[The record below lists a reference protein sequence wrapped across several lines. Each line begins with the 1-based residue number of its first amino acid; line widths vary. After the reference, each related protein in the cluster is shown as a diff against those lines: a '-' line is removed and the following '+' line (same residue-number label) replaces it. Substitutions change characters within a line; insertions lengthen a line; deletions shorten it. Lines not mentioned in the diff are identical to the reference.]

1 MTTRTENSVKR
12 ITWSIFPLVALAAAL
27 LAGCASTGTVPDP
40 AERQVLAPTG
50 KLRVGVYL
58 GSPTSMVRDPKSGE
72 SKGVSFDLGRELAR
86 RLGVPFEPVEYPRLA
101 EVLEALK
108 SGQVDFTVTNATAER
123 AKIVDFTPPVLGL
136 ELGYLVLPGSPVAA
150 LADVDRPGIRVGV
163 SQGSSSQGVLTR
175 EFRHAQVVPAPT
187 LKSAIEMLSQHKV
200 DAFATNKG
208 ILFQMSDSLPNARVL
223 DGRWGLEHMA
233 IAIPKG
239 RDRGMA
245 YMRAF
250 AEDVAAQGLVAG
262 AADRAGLRGTVNIQA
277 R

>member
-1 MTTRTENSVKR
+1 MTARMENSVKSIPWSVIPLLV
-12 ITWSIFPLVALAAAL
+12 ITL
-27 LAGCASTGTVPDP
+27 LAGCAGTAVAPDP
-40 AERQVLAPTG
+40 DVLQVLAPTG

-58 GSPTSMVRDPKSGE
+58 GSPTSMLHDPKSGDTR
-72 SKGVSFDLGRELAR
+72 GVTLDLGRELAR
-86 RLGVPFEPVEYPRLA
+86 RLGVPFEPVVHPRLA

-108 SGQVDFTVTNATAER
+108 SGRVDFTVTNATAER
-123 AKIVDFTPPVLGL
+123 AKVVDFTPPLLGL
-136 ELGYLVLPGSPVAA
+136 ELGYLVLPGSPVST

-175 EFRHAQVVPAPT
+175 EFKHAQVVPAPT
-187 LKSAIEMLSQHKV
+187 TRDAMEMLSQRKL
-200 DAFATNKG
+200 DAFATNKA
-208 ILFQMSDSLPNARVL
+208 ILFEMSDSLPQSRVL

-239 RDRGMA
+239 RDKAMA

-250 AEDVAAQGLVAG
+250 AKQVIDEGLVAR
-262 AADRAGLRGTVNIQA
+262 AAERAGLRGTVESQS

>member
-1 MTTRTENSVKR
+1 M
-12 ITWSIFPLVALAAAL
+12 I
-27 LAGCASTGTVPDP
+27 
-40 AERQVLAPTG
+40 
-50 KLRVGVYL
+50 
-58 GSPTSMVRDPKSGE
+58 RDPKSGE
-72 SKGVSFDLGRELAR
+72 TKGVSFDLGKELAK
-86 RLGVPFEPVEYPRLA
+86 RLGVAFEPVEYPRLA
-101 EVLEALK
+101 KVLEALK

-123 AKIVDFTPPVLGL
+123 AKVVDFTPPVLGL
-136 ELGYLVLPGSPVAA
+136 ELGYLVLPGSPVST

-175 EFRHAQVVPAPT
+175 EFKHAQVVPAPN
-187 LKSAIEMLSQHKV
+187 LKSAGEMLSQRKV

-208 ILFQMSDSLPNARVL
+208 ILFQMSDSLPDARVL

-239 RDRGMA
+239 RDQGMA

-250 AEDVAAQGLVAG
+250 AEDVTAEGLVAR
-262 AADRAGLRGTVNIQA
+262 AAGRAGLRGTVTIHS